1 MKRIHQETRGQVTP
15 NDIFGLFCVQPCG
28 AVASICRGD
37 DQFDVTNTCCP
48 AQSSS
53 TVLHQATP
61 HKGTH
66 DV

>member
-28 AVASICRGD
+28 AVASICPGD
-37 DQFDVTNTCCP
+37 DHFDVGNTCCP
-48 AQSSS
+48 AQSS
-53 TVLHQATP
+53 TTALRQATP
-61 HKGTH
+61 PKGTL